1 VSTPTRCHRLL
12 QWAAQDLADPA
23 ICGDADRLALE
34 RETVIKRLAPH
45 IDEVV
50 ALAWRQL
57 QADQKLP
64 ESSSSRSK
72 P

>member
-1 VSTPTRCHRLL
+1 MNTTRCHRLL
-12 QWAAQDLADPA
+12 QWAAQDLTDPA

-50 ALAWRQL
+50 ALAWRQM
-57 QADQKLP
+57 QADQMS
-64 ESSSSRSK
+64 ESSNRSK